1 VAILV
6 FGASQLPGPGES
18 EPQHYSSQQTSNG
31 AIGTCEVPYELV
43 MKAPRRLCAVSF
55 TILVIYGALKGTQ
68 AACEGNS
75 CPQEAHDAHKAGL
88 LGGAVI
94 KQCSH
99 TKDYPTDGTK
109 LQPVR
114 AQSPWQL

>member
-1 VAILV
+1 
-6 FGASQLPGPGES
+6 
-18 EPQHYSSQQTSNG
+18 
-31 AIGTCEVPYELV
+31 
-43 MKAPRRLCAVSF
+43 MKAHIRLWAVPL
-55 TILVIYGALKGTQ
+55 TILVVYGALEGTQ

-75 CPQEAHDAHKAGL
+75 CPKEAHDAHKAGL

-114 AQSPWQL
+114 AQSP